1 MNPRHH
7 LDPATLVSHAAGA
20 LSPEMAAVA
29 DTHLEVCAH
38 CRRQLADAEH
48 VGGVL
53 LSQQQPVLPE
63 PQRAERL
70 REDMLARL
78 GLPLPV
84 AVVHADPVPEALHRN
99 ADALPRPPSEHDRDD
114 AQG

>member
-1 MNPRHH
+1 
-7 LDPATLVSHAAGA
+7 
-20 LSPEMAAVA
+20 MAAVA
-29 DTHLEVCAH
+29 DTHLEDCAH

-63 PQRAERL
+63 PQRSQRL

-78 GLPLPV
+78 GLPLPRYRRRG
-84 AVVHADPVPEALHRN
+84 AQERRRHR
-99 ADALPRPPSEHDRDD
+99 AARGLERGR
-114 AQG
+114 